1 MTMGA
6 RGVAQGNMHIA
17 SHRTA
22 ARRRQLRLLRQ
33 TTIDLI

>member
-6 RGVAQGNMHIA
+6 RSVAQGNM
-17 SHRTA
+17 HRTA